1 MDDKSLFPMGLT
13 QTLEA
18 IAWLVTY
25 AARADADPAVMAL
38 MGASLVSNAVDAQ
51 TKVERRRSLRG
62 ARDTIRRARQ
72 DADVKSDREFKRLQ
86 AEEKYRQGDDRRI
99 RAMLGCPVS
108 DVLGLPPGE
117 QVASLDAFYARA
129 SGTTDVELP
138 AERLAAAK
146 SAHEEM
152 KAQVLAE
159 AEIEAEHQHAATEE
173 GSALKLFRNGYS
185 LFVWSMVFHLGEE
198 QAWRVLPR
206 VDRARSGADEG

>member
-1 MDDKSLFPMGLT
+1 MDDKSLFPIGLT

-25 AARADADPAVMAL
+25 AARADADPAVLAL
-38 MGASLVSNAVDAQ
+38 MGTTLVSNAVDAQ
-51 TKVERRRSLRG
+51 TKVERRRELRG

-99 RAMLGCPVS
+99 RAMLGCTVS
-108 DVLGLPPGE
+108 DVLSLPPSE
-117 QVASLDAFYARA
+117 QVARLDAFYARA

-146 SAHEEM
+146 AAHEEM

-173 GSALKLFRNGYS
+173 GPALKLFRNGYS
-185 LFVWSMVFHLGEE
+185 LFVRSVLFNLGEE

-206 VDRARSGADEG
+206 FDRARSTADEG